1 MNIKL
6 YHNPRCGKSRE
17 ALQYLMKKG
26 IEPEIVLYLQNTPT
40 FEELKKVI
48 HKLSIKPIDLIR
60 KKENIF
66 IEKYNN
72 AILSDDDWIKV
83 MIENPILIERP
94 LIITENQ
101 AVIGRPKENIEKIII

>member
-1 MNIKL
+1 MNIKFF
-6 YHNPRCGKSRE
+6 HNPRCGKSRE
-17 ALQYLMKKG
+17 ALQYLKEKG

-40 FEELKKVI
+40 FEELKNVI
-48 HKLSIKPIDLIR
+48 CKLSIKPIDLIR
-60 KKENIF
+60 KKEIIF

-83 MIENPILIERP
+83 MVENPILIERP

-101 AVIGRPKENIEKIII
+101 AVIGKPKENIEKIL